1 MKVLLVNGSPR
12 KNGCTNAALNEI
24 AETLAEEG
32 VESEIFWVGAK
43 PVRDCIACHKCV
55 ELGKCVFDDDP
66 ANALAEKAKEC
77 DGFVFGSPVYYAHP
91 SGQLLSVLDRAFY
104 SGGSAFEGKPGAAVV
119 SARRGGT
126 AASFDVINKYFTIC
140 ICRMPVVA
148 STYWNMVYGK
158 TPEEV
163 AQDEEGMQTM
173 RNLARSMAWLL
184 KCIAAGR
191 SQGVLLPEAGR
202 KYRTNFIR

>member
-1 MKVLLVNGSPR
+1 MIPR
-12 KNGCTNAALNEI
+12 G
-24 AETLAEEG
+24 
-32 VESEIFWVGAK
+32 GA
-43 PVRDCIACHKCV
+43 
-55 ELGKCVFDDDP
+55 
-66 ANALAEKAKEC
+66 
-77 DGFVFGSPVYYAHP
+77 
-91 SGQLLSVLDRAFY
+91 SV
-104 SGGSAFEGKPGAAVV
+104 KTGAAVV
-119 SARRGGT
+119 IARRGGT
-126 AASFDVINKYFTIC
+126 AASFDVINKYFG
-140 ICRMPVVA
+140 ICRMPVVS

-191 SQGVLLPEAGR
+191 AQGVLLPEAER

>member
-24 AETLAEEG
+24 AGTLAEEG

-43 PVRDCIACHKCV
+43 PVRDCIACHKCD

-104 SGGSAFEGKPGAAVV
+104 LGGSAFEGKPGAAVV

-126 AASFDVINKYFTIC
+126 AASFDVINKYFGMNN
-140 ICRMPVVA
+140 MPVVT
-148 STYWNMVYGK
+148 SSYWNQVHGN
-158 TPEEV
+158 TPDEV
-163 AQDEEGMQTM
+163 RQDLEGMQTM
-173 RNLARSMAWLL
+173 RHLARNMAWMLR
-184 KCIAAGR
+184 CF
-191 SQGVLLPEAGR
+191 EAGR
-202 KYRTNFIR
+202 AAGVPLPVMEPVIRTNFLR